1 MAAASLERTDYHL
14 FINGESKP
22 SAAGETY
29 EVHNPATNEPLA
41 RVSRAVAEDAEHAVS
56 SAKAALTG
64 KWARFAPLARSR
76 ALFKLAGLMRD
87 RFNDLARLET
97 LNNGKAI
104 SSVKLELNQSIEDF
118 ELYAGAMSE
127 LSGATIPAPKGFLD
141 YTLREPVGV
150 CALIIP
156 WNYPLMLASWK
167 LAPAL
172 AAGNTVVLKP
182 ASLTPLTA
190 LVLGELTL
198 EAGIPAGVVN
208 VITGSG
214 GVVGDYL
221 VAHPDVNKVSFTGET
236 TTGQRVMQHAAGTI
250 KRVTLELGGKSPNL
264 IFADASL
271 DEAVS
276 AAVWS
281 IYYSAGQSCE
291 ARSRVL
297 IEASVYD
304 QVVTLFI
311 ERAQALKVGD
321 PLDESTH
328 VGALISPGHLERVDG
343 YVKAG
348 VKEGA
353 RVACG
358 GMALPGKG
366 NFYAPT
372 ALDGVNPKMTVAQEE
387 IFGPV
392 AVFQRFE
399 SEDEAIALANDSR
412 YGLAAS
418 VWTNDLRR
426 GHRVAA
432 ALQAGTIGLN
442 TPFTTMPGMP
452 FGGYKQSGFGREH
465 ALETIRSYTETK
477 NVLIYHGTRPINPFG
492 I

>member
-14 FINGESKP
+14 FINGKTVP
-22 SAAGETY
+22 SVSGETY
-29 EVHNPATNEPLA
+29 EAHNPATNEPLA
-41 RVSRAVAEDAEHAVS
+41 RVARGGAEDAEHAVA
-56 SAKAALTG
+56 SARAALGG

-76 ALFKLAGLMRD
+76 ALFKLAALMRD

-104 SSVKLELNQSIEDF
+104 TSTKLEVNQAIEDF
-118 ELYAGAMSE
+118 ELYAGAIGE
-127 LSGATIPAPKGFLD
+127 LAGATIPAPKGFLA

-150 CALIIP
+150 CALIVP
-156 WNYPLMLASWK
+156 WNYPLMLTAWK

-198 EAGIPAGVVN
+198 EAGIPEGVVN
-208 VITGSG
+208 VVTGAG

-221 VAHPDVNKVSFTGET
+221 VAHPQVNKVSFTGET

-250 KRVTLELGGKSPNL
+250 KRLTLELGGKSPNV
-264 IFADASL
+264 IFADADL
-271 DEAVS
+271 DEAVP

-304 QVVTLFI
+304 EVVSRFI
-311 ERAQALKVGD
+311 EKTQALKVGD

-348 VKEGA
+348 IKEGA
-353 RVACG
+353 RIACG
-358 GMALPGKG
+358 GSSLPGAG

-372 ALDGVNPKMTVAQEE
+372 ALDGVGPKMHVAQEE

-392 AVFQRFE
+392 AVFQRFDT
-399 SEDEAIALANDSR
+399 EDEAVTLANDSR

-418 VWTNDLRR
+418 VWTKDLRR
-426 GHRVAA
+426 AHRVAA

-465 ALETIRSYTETK
+465 ALETLRAYTETK

-492 I
+492 V